1 MIFAEL
7 TGERQILREI
17 RPNPA
22 DTAGCRAC
30 VTPWGKRIVMRVMSG
45 LARHLRRHAAIART
59 GMALLSLLAVLSGV
73 PGPAQAHMVC
83 ARGMRA
89 MATAA
94 APTCA
99 RCHHAAHGHGAPCC
113 RWTIDE
119 GQSAVAPRAIAP
131 ANAGVGRMLFADA
144 VGLALPVVAPD
155 RSPVSF
161 VEASRAGPPE
171 FSGTPTILRL

>member
-1 MIFAEL
+1 
-7 TGERQILREI
+7 
-17 RPNPA
+17 
-22 DTAGCRAC
+22 
-30 VTPWGKRIVMRVMSG
+30 MSR

-73 PGPAQAHMVC
+73 PGPAHARMVC
-83 ARGMRA
+83 TRGMRG
-89 MATAA
+89 A
-94 APTCA
+94 APFACA

-113 RWTIDE
+113 HWTIDE

-131 ANAGVGRMLFADA
+131 SSAGVERAFVADA
-144 VGLALPVVAPD
+144 ASLELPAVARD
-155 RSPVSF
+155 RSPASG

>member
-1 MIFAEL
+1 MHA
-7 TGERQILREI
+7 
-17 RPNPA
+17 
-22 DTAGCRAC
+22 
-30 VTPWGKRIVMRVMSG
+30 MSG

-73 PGPAQAHMVC
+73 PGPAHAHMVC

-89 MATAA
+89 MAST

-99 RCHHAAHGHGAPCC
+99 RCHHAGHGHGAPCC

-131 ANAGVGRMLFADA
+131 ASAGVDRALVADA
-144 VGLALPVVAPD
+144 ASLALPGLALHVARAPG
-155 RSPVSF
+155 